1 MMIAAGLM
9 DRKITFQHLQIER
22 TDSGASRD
30 TWVDEITVKCRVI
43 TPSLSDR
50 RTQLTNEV
58 IITDMLTFQTR
69 KIYAKHFNKYTVI
82 KHRLKYFNP
91 KSNTCRYYQIVS
103 IDDETDDL
111 FIMAQL
117 IQDIK

>member
-1 MMIAAGLM
+1 MIAAGLL
-9 DRKITFQHLQIER
+9 DRKITLQHLQVER
-22 TDSGASRD
+22 TESGASRD

-43 TPSLSDR
+43 TPSMADR
-50 RTQLTNEV
+50 RTQLTSEV

-69 KIYAKHFNKYTVI
+69 SIYSKHFNRYSGI
-82 KHRLKYFNP
+82 KHRIRYHNP
-91 KSNTCRYYQIVS
+91 KTGICKFYQIVS

-117 IQDIK
+117 IQDEK